1 MTCYQWLMKL
11 SNSQAGEN
19 NWRKSKSCVLELTYE
34 QVDYS
39 QNHFSKHSWK
49 KKQNANQQFKK
60 QDNIIH
66 LIIVISNL
74 TTIKCRAH
82 FLHNFQ

>member
-1 MTCYQWLMKL
+1 MSRRRGYVLLIISALRKEEILMTCYQWLMKL

-39 QNHFSKHSWK
+39 QNHFSKHS
-49 KKQNANQQFKK
+49 
-60 QDNIIH
+60 
-66 LIIVISNL
+66 
-74 TTIKCRAH
+74 
-82 FLHNFQ
+82 